1 MPKATP
7 PAAPPPYV
15 PSLSYDV
22 RLNQIVRVGAIR
34 LLPRNEHRLTG
45 AALNALVEEHG
56 QEIVDAAV
64 ARE

>member
-7 PAAPPPYV
+7 PAATTPYE
-15 PSLSYDV
+15 PGLSYDV
-22 RLNQIVRVGAIR
+22 RLNQIVRVGALR

-56 QEIVDAAV
+56 QEIVDAATP
-64 ARE
+64 RE

>member
-7 PAAPPPYV
+7 PAAPPPYD
-15 PSLSYDV
+15 PSRTYDV
-22 RLNQIVRVGAIR
+22 RLNQIVRVGVLK
-34 LLPRNEHRLTG
+34 LLPRNEHHLTG
-45 AALNALVEEHG
+45 AVLNALVQEHG